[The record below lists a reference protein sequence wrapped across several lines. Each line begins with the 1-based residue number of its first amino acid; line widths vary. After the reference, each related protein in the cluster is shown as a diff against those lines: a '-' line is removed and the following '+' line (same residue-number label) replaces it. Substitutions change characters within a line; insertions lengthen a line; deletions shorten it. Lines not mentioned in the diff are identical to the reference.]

1 MSKQEIKD
9 LLLTA
14 AKEKASDLHI
24 AVGSYPVIRVDGK
37 LIALTTKAMVT
48 PAKAESLVFAL
59 LSPEQKE
66 KLAKDRSIDFSME
79 IDKDVRIRAN
89 VFFQKNY
96 LGGAFRLIPKDV
108 MSIKKLNL
116 PPIIEELA
124 SYNQGFILIVGPTG
138 HGKSTT
144 LAALLEKINHTSSKN
159 IITIEDPIEY
169 MFTQDRCIISQREL
183 GRDTNSFKRAL
194 RASLREDP
202 DVIMVGELRD
212 LETISMALT
221 AAETGHL
228 VFGTLHTNNASQTID
243 RIIDNFPAHQ
253 QNQIRAQL
261 ANVLT
266 SVISQRLI
274 PRVEGGRIPAI
285 ELLLM
290 NAAAR
295 NLIRE
300 NKIYQLSLVIET
312 NADDGMIS
320 LNRSLT
326 ELIKTGEISMDSAL
340 NYSLDSDE
348 LKILVKK

>member
-9 LLLTA
+9 LLLIT

-24 AVGSYPVIRVDGK
+24 AVGSHPVIRVDGK
-37 LIALTTKAMVT
+37 LIFLTTQEMVT
-48 PAKAESLVFAL
+48 PEKAESLVFAL
-59 LSPEQKE
+59 LTADQKE
-66 KLAKDRSIDFSME
+66 KLEKERELDFSME

-89 VFFQKNY
+89 VFYQKNF
-96 LGGAFRLIPKDV
+96 LAGAFRIIPREIK
-108 MSIKKLNL
+108 SIKELGL
-116 PPIIEELA
+116 PSIVEGLTN
-124 SYNQGFILIVGPTG
+124 YNQGFVLIVGPTG

-144 LAALLEKINHTSSKN
+144 MASLLEKINKTSAKH
-159 IITIEDPIEY
+159 IVTIEDPIEY
-169 MFTQDRCIISQREL
+169 LFTQDRCIISQREV
-183 GRDTNSFKRAL
+183 GRDTNSFKNAL
-194 RASLREDP
+194 RAALREDP

-253 QNQIRAQL
+253 QSQIRSQL
-261 ANVLT
+261 ANVLS

-274 PRVEGGRIPAI
+274 TKVEGGRVLAI

-290 NAAAR
+290 NAAAK

-300 NKIYQLSLVIET
+300 NKIFQLELVIET
-312 NADDGMIS
+312 NADEGMIA
-320 LNRSLT
+320 LNRSLA
-326 ELIKTGEISMDSAL
+326 ELVKIGDISLENAL
-340 NYSLDSDE
+340 NYSLNPDE
-348 LKILVKK
+348 LKTAIK